1 MKEPI
6 LSREEV
12 QEIQRKCDITF
23 FVPDDSETWPGT
35 YINLQQ
41 LRDYTARVES
51 ALLEKLCGEP
61 AAWITWQSKD
71 GKQKLEYGCIATNP
85 EYCKAHDEWLWAPL
99 YALNRSQS

>member
-12 QEIQRKCDITF
+12 ETLAHRICMKYVHSDNEYMRQYTF
-23 FVPDDSETWPGT
+23 GMLTLEQFAQAYE
-35 YINLQQ
+35 
-41 LRDYTARVES
+41 A

-85 EYCKAHDEWLWAPL
+85 EYCKAHDEWLWTPL
-99 YALNRSQS
+99 YTLKDRQS

>member
-12 QEIQRKCDITF
+12 DRISLACIENTIGFDHEKFARDI
-23 FVPDDSETWPGT
+23 
-35 YINLQQ
+35 
-41 LRDYTARVES
+41 ES

-85 EYCKAHDEWLWAPL
+85 EYCKAHDEWIWTPL
-99 YALNRSQS
+99 YTLKDRQS

>member
-1 MKEPI
+1 MTEPI

-41 LRDYTARVES
+41 LRDYTARIES
-51 ALLEKLCGEP
+51 AILEKLCGEP
-61 AAWITWQSKD
+61 VAWQWRKTNTPWSLDLTFNSEVFATMD
-71 GKQKLEYGCIATNP
+71 GTEVR
-85 EYCKAHDEWLWAPL
+85 PL
-99 YALNRSQS
+99 YALNRSKA